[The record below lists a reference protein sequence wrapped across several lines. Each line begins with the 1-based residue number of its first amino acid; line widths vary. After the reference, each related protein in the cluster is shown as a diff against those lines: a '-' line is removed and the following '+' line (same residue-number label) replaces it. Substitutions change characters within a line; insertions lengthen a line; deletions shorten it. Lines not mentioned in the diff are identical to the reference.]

1 MKKPELLAPAGSYQA
16 LIGAVNAGADAV
28 YFGADR
34 YSARAFA
41 ENFTLDKARDAIR
54 YARLNGVKTRMTVN
68 TLLRP
73 DELSA
78 LPAFLAPYA
87 EAGLDGVIIQ
97 DFGVLRVIREHFPRL
112 SLHAST
118 QMAVTGVCGARMLK
132 RMGVSRVVPARELSV
147 AELQRIR
154 SGADIEVEAFV
165 HGAMCYSY
173 SGMCLFSAIIGGRS
187 GNRGRCAQACRL
199 PYRTAARP
207 EEDTYCLSMKDLNAL
222 HHIPALIEAGVDSF
236 KIEGRM
242 KKAEYAAGVTA
253 IYRKYIDRYLAD
265 PASYRVDRDDLE
277 RLRGLYQRTEI
288 ADGYYTRH
296 NDPSLIT
303 FGLPGYAKTDEA
315 LLARIGETFLREKRT
330 RAVRI
335 SCVLRTGEPVLLT
348 MTDGQTAVCV
358 RGEPVQPAKSR
369 PLTAGDVE
377 AHLLKLGNTPF
388 SAASADVSL
397 PEGEDVFVPVSALN
411 DVRRRACEALEDAL
425 LAENKA

>member
-41 ENFTLDKARDAIR
+41 ENFTFEEARDAIR
-54 YARLNGVKTRMTVN
+54 YACLNHVKTWMTVN
-68 TLLRP
+68 TLARP
-73 DELSA
+73 DELDA
-78 LPAFLAPYA
+78 LPAFLTPYA
-87 EAGLDGVIIQ
+87 EAGLSGVIIQ
-97 DFGVLRVIREHFPRL
+97 DFGVLRVIREHFPHL
-112 SLHAST
+112 ALHAST
-118 QMAVTGVCGARMLK
+118 QMAVTGIYGARMLK

-147 AELQRIR
+147 AELAQIR
-154 SGADIEVEAFV
+154 READIEVEAFV

-173 SGMCLFSAIIGGRS
+173 SGMCLFSAVIGGRS

-199 PYRTAARP
+199 PYRTAAKP
-207 EEDTYCLSMKDLNAL
+207 EADTYCLSMKDLNAL

-253 IYRKYIDRYLAD
+253 VYRKYIDRYFAD
-265 PASYRVDRDDLE
+265 PASYRVDRDDLQ

-296 NDPSLIT
+296 NAPSLIT
-303 FGLPGYAKTDEA
+303 YGLPGYAKTDET
-315 LLARIGETFLREKRT
+315 LLAQIGETYLQGIRR

-348 MTDGQTAVCV
+348 MTSGQTTVTVPGDAVQ
-358 RGEPVQPAKSR
+358 RAKR
-369 PLTAGDVE
+369 KPLGARDIE
-377 AHLLKLGNTPF
+377 KQLLKLGNTPF

-411 DVRRRACEALEDAL
+411 DLRRRACEALEDAL
-425 LAENKA
+425 LAENTV